1 MAGRRNRSSK
11 TDHVLN
17 LLSGAG
23 GAGASNPTPTPQPA
37 DPAPPADER
46 AGIRREPAPA
56 SAAAP
61 PEGGRRMAAPIL
73 EVARAS
79 SEALERTIHG
89 ALEQALETELAEEPP
104 APPEQENASEA
115 SSAGQEALPPEQC
128 SEPAPEPAAPEIPP
142 GAPGEQ
148 APAPEPGPQPEA
160 DDPGP
165 ARENPCVL
173 PDGTVC
179 VNVMW
184 ELVEEKAERYI
195 RMFGLCGCPRC
206 VADVKALALT
216 RLPAKYVVMK
226 ESARRP
232 MISLYRARFDAPVTA
247 QLLSAC
253 KQVMD
258 APRHGDTPK
267 E

>member
-37 DPAPPADER
+37 DPAPPTDER

-56 SAAAP
+56 PAAAP

-115 SSAGQEALPPEQC
+115 SSAGQEALPPE
-128 SEPAPEPAAPEIPP
+128 
-142 GAPGEQ
+142 
-148 APAPEPGPQPEA
+148 PGPQPEA

-165 ARENPCVL
+165 ARENPSVL

-253 KQVMD
+253 KQGMD
-258 APRHGDTPK
+258 APRHGASPQK
-267 E
+267 AE